1 MHLHRIYCDVTFRRQ
16 YMPIFY
22 LLYILLSTRYID
34 KLEWYNYLKGW
45 QLFNNN
51 YILSKDLIRIQ
62 KSKINVPYFTVKL
75 LFHNVFAKNFPQVLF
90 KLILKV
96 TENSN
101 NVIDIF
107 FYISNMRLIF
117 HLRNLGFYLLM
128 DDMVTR
134 IGIIVKDETF
144 NFNLLKEMFW
154 NCLFCNNV
162 TLNNMHLNVIIT
174 FFLYFIF

>member
-16 YMPIFY
+16 YMPIFF
-22 LLYILLSTRYID
+22 LLYVLLFTRYID

-62 KSKINVPYFTVKL
+62 KSKINVPYFTIIL
-75 LFHNVFAKNFPQVLF
+75 

-96 TENSN
+96 TENCN

-107 FYISNMRLIF
+107 FYISNMWLIF
-117 HLRNLGFYLLM
+117 HFRNLGFYLLM

>member
-1 MHLHRIYCDVTFRRQ
+1 M
-16 YMPIFY
+16 
-22 LLYILLSTRYID
+22 
-34 KLEWYNYLKGW
+34 
-45 QLFNNN
+45 FNNN

-62 KSKINVPYFTVKL
+62 KSKINVPYFTVIL

-96 TENSN
+96 IENSN

-107 FYISNMRLIF
+107 FYISNMCLIF
-117 HLRNLGFYLLM
+117 HLRNLRFYLLM

-144 NFNLLKEMFW
+144 NFNLLKEMF
-154 NCLFCNNV
+154 
-162 TLNNMHLNVIIT
+162 
-174 FFLYFIF
+174 

>member
-1 MHLHRIYCDVTFRRQ
+1 
-16 YMPIFY
+16 MPIFS
-22 LLYILLSTRYID
+22 LLYVLLFTRY

-62 KSKINVPYFTVKL
+62 KSKINVPYFTVIL

-96 TENSN
+96 IENSN

-107 FYISNMRLIF
+107 FYISNMCLIF
-117 HLRNLGFYLLM
+117 HLRNLRFYLLM

-174 FFLYFIF
+174 FFYISFSKEFLNIVCGKMLLISK